1 MKLANVEEMRLM
13 DQRAMKELGISEEIL
28 MENAALA
35 AIHLLQKES
44 GIRGKNFVIFCGVGN
59 NGGDG
64 LAVARLIHSN
74 GGSARVYLTGDSKKY
89 RGAAK
94 TNLDI
99 ISKLPIEVVSLE
111 TAADARKK
119 VAHCDMIIDAIFGT
133 GLDREVK
140 GLAADVID
148 LINKSSQ
155 KVLSLD
161 IPSGVN
167 GNTGEVMG

>member
-35 AIHLLQKES
+35 AIHLLQKEF